1 MSKGK
6 GREID
11 LLFEDPPI
19 SGQKYAL
26 VSIVGPHMN
35 QKCDVWGMKVRAT
48 ADTLEKAKA
57 ITKKIMRV
65 DQEYDIYTVEVG
77 KFFPLAVEP
86 HAVADIEYQNE
97 QLNVLVKNYLENRE
111 QANEQWQERKQKM
124 MKEAIREGKAQDA
137 LLAKKEHPVAVLQ
150 RVKQYEDKLQ
160 ALKEEM
166 ESLQD
171 DIKLSQDKFDQYTD
185 EERLQADEELKRAV
199 ESNVEPSIP
208 AVDDDS
214 ETIVPI
220 NSLPVRDPIQDA
232 TEALQKIDLEI
243 EELNSSLSSINPAA
257 SPNVHKRL
265 SDQLSK
271 LKEDRVKTVET
282 LNNKSMVNEYINKS
296 FGNSEY
302 DFLQSNV

>member
-6 GREID
+6 SREID

-57 ITKKIMRV
+57 MTKKIMRV

-86 HAVADIEYQNE
+86 HAVSDIEYQNE

-111 QANEQWQERKQKM
+111 QANEQWQQRKQKM
-124 MKEAIREGKAQDA
+124 MKDAIREGKQQED
-137 LLAKKEHPVAVLQ
+137 LLNKKEHPVAVLQ

-160 ALKEEM
+160 SLQEEL

-171 DIKLSQDKFDQYTD
+171 DLKLSQQKFDQYTD
-185 EERLQADEELKRAV
+185 EERLLADEELKRAV
-199 ESNVEPSIP
+199 EANSLPLIPTVED
-208 AVDDDS
+208 VDKV
-214 ETIVPI
+214 VPI
-220 NSLPVRDPIQDA
+220 NSPPATNPIQDV
-232 TEALQKIDLEI
+232 TEAIQKLDYEID
-243 EELNSSLSSINPAA
+243 ELNSTLITINQET
-257 SPNVHKRL
+257 SPSVYKRL
-265 SDQLSK
+265 SDQLTK
-271 LKEDRVKTVET
+271 LKEDKSEKLELLV
-282 LNNKSMVNEYINKS
+282 NKSKVNEYINNS
-296 FGNSEY
+296 FGDSKY
-302 DFLQSNV
+302 DFLQRNV

>member
-35 QKCDVWGMKVRAT
+35 QKCDVWGMKVRAV
-48 ADTLEKAKA
+48 ADTIEKAKA
-57 ITKKIMRV
+57 MTKKIMRA
-65 DQEYDIYTVEVG
+65 DQEYDVYTVEVG

-111 QANEQWQERKQKM
+111 QANEQWQERKQRM
-124 MKEAIREGKAQDA
+124 MKDAVREGKNQDE
-137 LLAKKEHPVAVLQ
+137 LLNKKEHPIAVLQ

-160 ALKEEM
+160 SLKEEL
-166 ESLQD
+166 ESLEGD
-171 DIKLSQDKFDQYTD
+171 LKLSKDKFDQYSD
-185 EERLQADEELKRAV
+185 EERLFADEELKRAV
-199 ESNVEPSIP
+199 EAKVDPSIP
-208 AVDDDS
+208 SVEDTL
-214 ETIVPI
+214 EHIVPI
-220 NSLPVRDPIQDA
+220 NSLSPSTDA
-232 TEALQKIDLEI
+232 VKNASESLEQIDNEI
-243 EELNSSLSSINPAA
+243 DELNHTLEKLNESE
-257 SPNVHKRL
+257 SPNSYKRL
-265 SDQLSK
+265 TDRLSK
-271 LKEDRVKTVET
+271 LQDERCEKMEV
-282 LNNKSMVNEYINKS
+282 LNNKSLVNEYINKS

-302 DFLQSNV
+302 EFLSN